1 MKLDPDTEKY
11 LLESIK
17 RFFADELE
25 TDIGDLK
32 ATRVLDYF
40 TAEVGPS
47 IYNQAIVDAQTY
59 FSDKIADLAGVHFE
73 PEFDY
78 WRRTGAGV

>member
-17 RFFADELE
+17 RFFAEELE

-40 TAEVGPS
+40 AAEVGPS
-47 IYNQAIVDAQTY
+47 IYNQAIADAQAY
-59 FSDKIADLAGVHFE
+59 FSDKTADLAGVHYE
-73 PEFDY
+73 PEYDY
-78 WRRTGAGV
+78 WKKSR

>member
-17 RFFADELE
+17 RFFAEELE

-40 TAEVGPS
+40 AAEVGPS
-47 IYNQAIVDAQTY
+47 IYNQAQAY
-59 FSDKIADLAGVHFE
+59 FADKTADLAGVHYE
-73 PEFDY
+73 PEYDY
-78 WRRTGAGV
+78 WKKTR